1 MAAAD
6 SAGERNSM
14 ATPAKLQAILQKF
27 DHLPSMP
34 GVAIKLIEAIQKP
47 DPDFREIA
55 SFISSDAALSAKVL
69 KIINSPF
76 YGLVN
81 KITTIDQAIRLLGLN
96 TVKNL
101 SLSLILKTRFLRKEP
116 SRINLAGFWKESL
129 VGAIAAKVLAQRAKI
144 KHAEEAFFLGL
155 LKDIGSLTL
164 AYLLPDE
171 YAAVQSEVQTKK
183 TSYQDAENQVFG
195 FDHTDVGAL
204 LTKSW
209 GLPESF
215 HIPIQHHHRV
225 ESLPDNCSGDIQV
238 RTKILHLSS
247 LYLELVNGGEMAE
260 VLGRISHLID
270 AYGLQGSL
278 DAAEIGK
285 ELIKQTKD
293 LSPIFDIQIKDQ
305 DELENLLESAKQEL
319 LNMSMQMVGDM
330 IGKNNELESLRQEAS
345 RDALTQLHN
354 YKAFCDT
361 LNREIKRSERY
372 KNHLSLVLA
381 DIDLFKKV
389 NDGFG
394 HPAGDQVLRVVA
406 EALQKGLRE
415 CDFVARY
422 GGEEFA
428 IILPE
433 TAIKDALFVA
443 ERMRKKVKTLDIL
456 YEGQPIRVTM
466 SFGAAEFRQTPPMSF
481 NDFLKSADTAL
492 YAAKK
497 QGRDRCC
504 TTREA
509 VSGTPNPKSLSTTCL
524 PS

>member
-1 MAAAD
+1 
-6 SAGERNSM
+6 
-14 ATPAKLQAILQKF
+14 
-27 DHLPSMP
+27 
-34 GVAIKLIEAIQKP
+34 
-47 DPDFREIA
+47 
-55 SFISSDAALSAKVL
+55 
-69 KIINSPF
+69 
-76 YGLVN
+76 
-81 KITTIDQAIRLLGLN
+81 LN

-129 VGAIAAKVLAQRAKI
+129 VGAIAAKVLAQRAKV

-183 TSYQDAENQVFG
+183 ISSQDAENQVFG

-209 GLPESF
+209 GLPETF

-225 ESLPDNCSGDIQV
+225 ENLPDDCSSDVRV

-278 DAAEIGK
+278 DAAEIGQ
-285 ELIKQTKD
+285 ELIKQVRD
-293 LSPIFDIQIKDQ
+293 LSPIFDIQFNDQ
-305 DELENLLESAKQEL
+305 NELENLLESAKQEL
-319 LNMSMQMVGDM
+319 LNISMEMVSDM
-330 IGKNNELESLRQEAS
+330 IGKNSELESLRQQANK
-345 RDALTQLHN
+345 DAMTQLHN
-354 YKAFCDT
+354 YKAFCEVLDQ
-361 LNREIKRSERY
+361 EIRRATRY
-372 KNHLSLVLA
+372 KNNLSLVMA
-381 DIDLFKKV
+381 DIDFFKAV

-394 HPAGDQVLRVVA
+394 HPAGDEVLKTVA
-406 EALQKGLRE
+406 QALQKGLRD

-433 TAIKDALFVA
+433 TEIEGALRVA
-443 ERMRKKVKTLDIL
+443 ERMRNKIRTLDIS
-456 YEGQPIRVTM
+456 YDGQPIRVTM
-466 SFGAAEFRQTPPMSF
+466 SFGAAQFRYAPPMSF

-504 TTREA
+504 TTWEA
-509 VSGTPNPKSLSTTCL
+509 ASGSPNPKSLSTTCL
-524 PS
+524 SS